1 MRFNSKLDKRYK
13 IFNLILFILLF
24 GTNGVSYFIFK
35 DLKETLIQ
43 FVFSSVILGLIYF
56 INKTTYYIIEGNELI
71 CKSLFLKRKIEINSI
86 RKIEKSN
93 SLGSIYKIA
102 TAFNGIT
109 IHYNKFDDV
118 FISPENLLEFCK
130 LLKEQN
136 PSIQY
141 IPETEFNL
149 NS

>member
-1 MRFNSKLDKRYK
+1 MRFNSKLDKHFK
-13 IFNLILFILLF
+13 IIFFILI
-24 GTNGVSYFIFK
+24 FIGLGASTIRNLLFK
-35 DLKETLIQ
+35 D
-43 FVFSSVILGLIYF
+43 VFSITPFIISVVSLGFIYYSS
-56 INKTTYYIIEGNELI
+56 KTTYYIIEGNELI
-71 CKSLFLKRKIEINSI
+71 CKSLFLKRKIEISCI

-102 TAFNGIT
+102 SAFHGLT

-118 FISPENLLEFCK
+118 FISPENYLEFCK

-136 PSIQY
+136 PSIQF

>member
-1 MRFNSKLDKRYK
+1 MRFNSKLDKHFK
-13 IFNLILFILLF
+13 IIFFILIVIGIGASTIRNLLLKDEF
-24 GTNGVSYFIFK
+24 SITPFIISVVSLGFIYY
-35 DLKETLIQ
+35 
-43 FVFSSVILGLIYF
+43 SS
-56 INKTTYYIIEGNELI
+56 KTTYYIIEGNELI
-71 CKSLFLKRKIEINSI
+71 CKSLFLKRKIEISCI

-102 TAFNGIT
+102 SAFHGLT

-118 FISPENLLEFCK
+118 FISPENYLEFCK

-136 PSIQY
+136 PSIQF